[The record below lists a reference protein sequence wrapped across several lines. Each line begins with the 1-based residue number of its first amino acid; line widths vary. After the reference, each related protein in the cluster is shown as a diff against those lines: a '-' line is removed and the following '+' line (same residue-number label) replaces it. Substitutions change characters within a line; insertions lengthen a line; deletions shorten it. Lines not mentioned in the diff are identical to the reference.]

1 MKFYGNNFTKICEG
15 NVCSCDC
22 RINFSGCPH
31 ENNNL
36 IALKCLVPFTFIIV
50 VISLS
55 FLYYRVKVK
64 GQSVFFP
71 ATRER
76 GKVFP

>member
-1 MKFYGNNFTKICEG
+1 MVKLIDNEFTKLCIDDNCT
-15 NVCSCDC
+15 CDC
-22 RINFSGCPH
+22 RINLKGCPN
-31 ENNNL
+31 ETFNF
-36 IALKCLVPFTFIIV
+36 IALTVLIPFTFIIV
-50 VISLS
+50 IISLS

-76 GKVFP
+76 GKF